1 MALGLFSIFPKRRR
15 CNNMEENENTQNN
28 QYYEAS
34 NSQNYYQAQAEP
46 RPVVTRKP
54 HAGNPVVAL
63 TLGILSLFAAST
75 GIGAFAG
82 IVLAII
88 GILQGNWAR
97 KADRN
102 DGMAQAGLILSIIG
116 LVACAVF
123 FIFGLALFGMT
134 FSILEDVF
142 HMARYGMYY
151 W

>member
-1 MALGLFSIFPKRRR
+1 
-15 CNNMEENENTQNN
+15 
-28 QYYEAS
+28 
-34 NSQNYYQAQAEP
+34 
-46 RPVVTRKP
+46 V
-54 HAGNPVVAL
+54 GNPVVAL

-75 GIGAFAG
+75 GIGAFVG